1 MDFLADL
8 RDRAGARPRRIG
20 FPEADEER
28 TALAIARLAER
39 ELVRPVLVV
48 GAAGARRAAD
58 SGLEWIDPAAA
69 SALVRVRSGDEA
81 KDAEPP
87 DPLTAAAALLGA
99 GRLDGVVAG
108 ARATTAA
115 VVRAGLHQ
123 VGMAPGIHTV
133 SSAFYM
139 SGALGPEAPAGVL
152 TFTDAGVVPDPTPEQ
167 LADIADAACGARR
180 RIVGD
185 EPRVAFLSFSTRGS
199 AESPGVARV
208 REAFERFRARHPGV
222 VADGELQADAALV
235 PEVCARKAPDSP
247 LAGRANVLVFPDL
260 GAANIAYKLVER
272 LGGARALGPILQG
285 LARPLCDLSRGA
297 DVEDIVHVACIASLL
312 AE

>member
-1 MDFLADL
+1 MGFLASL
-8 RDRAGARPRRIG
+8 RDRAHARPRRIG

-28 TALAIARLAER
+28 TALAVDRLAR
-39 ELVRPVLVV
+39 DDLVRPVLVTD
-48 GAAGARRAAD
+48 ARRA
-58 SGLEWIDPAAA
+58 SGLGKGLERIDPGEAAA
-69 SALVRVRSGDEA
+69 LLRDRPGAAPEPG
-81 KDAEPP
+81 PP
-87 DPLTAAAALLGA
+87 DPLTAAAALLAA

-123 VGMAPGIHTV
+123 IGMAAGIRTV

-139 SGALGPEAPAGVL
+139 SGACGPEAPSDVL
-152 TFTDAGVVPDPTPEQ
+152 TFTDAGVVPDPTAEQ
-167 LADIADAACGARR
+167 LADIADAACRARG

-185 EPRVAFLSFSTRGS
+185 EPRVAFLSFSSHGS
-199 AESPGVARV
+199 AESPGVERV
-208 REAFERFRARHPGV
+208 REAFHLFRDRHPGIP
-222 VADGELQADAALV
+222 ADGELQADAALV

-260 GAANIAYKLVER
+260 DAANIAYKLVER

-312 AE
+312 SE